1 MKKLLYLLIFASG
14 FITCK
19 QESEKLEDKLTNAD
33 LIRNPV
39 TASGKTDTTKVA
51 KIKFEETDF
60 DFGLIRE
67 GSEVMHEF
75 KFTNVGKEVLL
86 IRDARSSCGC
96 TVPEWP
102 EDPIPPGGTGSIKVR
117 FDSSNRKGTVDKE
130 VNIIANTNPFMTN
143 LYITG
148 KVE

>member
-14 FITCK
+14 FIACK

>member
-1 MKKLLYLLIFASG
+1 MKKLLYLLIFISG
-14 FITCK
+14 LIACK

-60 DFGLIRE
+60 DFGLIKE

>member
-1 MKKLLYLLIFASG
+1 MKKLLYLLIFVSG
-14 FITCK
+14 FIACK
-19 QESEKLEDKLTNAD
+19 QDSEKLEDKLTNAD

-60 DFGLIRE
+60 DFGLIKE

>member
-1 MKKLLYLLIFASG
+1 MKKLLYLLILAFG

>member
-1 MKKLLYLLIFASG
+1 MKKLLYLLIIASG
-14 FITCK
+14 FIACK